1 MSAVVPPPGWL
12 DEIPLRRLVDAGLE
26 TSVAMPP
33 GDRPLVEPG
42 TAVLPG
48 DLLLEHVRDRR
59 VDEVEVRTPEGDR
72 PLAGS
77 RWAPAPGRR
86 RHAEHQADGEL
97 LAPMP
102 GKASRWRLVTGEHRA
117 QITSSVAGI
126 VIEVRPGAMIRLRIE
141 GLALRGAFAAG
152 ASARGR
158 LELATDPFGD
168 LRPGGID
175 VGRTGSILVVGSRID
190 AEALTRARAMG
201 VRGIVAASISGK
213 DLRDFQAS
221 ERRQRA
227 ALHVP
232 EPFGVLALDG
242 ALKRT
247 IATPVAALLER
258 LAGREVALLVDP
270 PALVFDGTGI
280 DLPVVAPDWVR
291 VRSGPNIGAEGRVL
305 ELVGLR
311 RFAGGVH
318 LEAARVELDGEAPI
332 EMPLGDLERMG

>member
-1 MSAVVPPPGWL
+1 VSRTVAASDWL
-12 DEIPLRRLVDAGLE
+12 DEVPRRRLVEAGLE
-26 TSVAMPP
+26 TGIALPP
-33 GDRPLVEPG
+33 GDRPLVELG
-42 TAVLPG
+42 TTVFPG
-48 DLLLEHVRDRR
+48 DALLEHVRDRR
-59 VDEVEVRTPEGDR
+59 VDEVDVRVHEGDR

-77 RWAPAPGRR
+77 RWAPVPGRR
-86 RHAEHQADGEL
+86 QHAAQSADGEL
-97 LAPMP
+97 LAPVP
-102 GKASRWRLVTGEHRA
+102 GKSSRWRLVTGEHRVQMA
-117 QITSSVAGI
+117 AVVAGI
-126 VIEVRPGAMIRLRIE
+126 VIEVRPGAVIRLRVE

-168 LRPGGID
+168 LRAGGID

-201 VRGIVAASISGK
+201 VRGIVAASVAGK
-213 DLRDFQAS
+213 ELRDFQAS
-221 ERRQRA
+221 EHRQRA

-242 ALKRT
+242 AVKRP

-258 LAGREVALLVDP
+258 LSGHEVALLVDP
-270 PALVFDGTGI
+270 PALIFDAAGI
-280 DLPVVAPDWVR
+280 DLPEVAADWIR
-291 VRSGPNIGAEGRVL
+291 VRSGPYTGAEGRVL

-318 LEAARVELDGEAPI
+318 LEGALVELDGEAPAVL
-332 EMPLGDLERMG
+332 PLGDLERLG

>member
-1 MSAVVPPPGWL
+1 VSAVVPPPGWL

-86 RHAEHQADGEL
+86 RHAEHQTDGEL

-270 PALVFDGTGI
+270 PALVFDGSGI
-280 DLPVVAPDWVR
+280 DLPVVAADWVR